1 MLTLL
6 NIYVVL
12 AVIIFA
18 GGLITKVGR
27 LFIHAVTNRK
37 FSGVTKDFTGGPDKI
52 SYTEGLKAVLF
63 DPITH
68 FYRKANPSWNRGY
81 MLYHIAIVTKA
92 TGYALAAVI
101 LFYNILMGNMVPDVA
116 AHTEASLNYAPANLA
131 ALVFGSGEPLQA
143 HYLFGGLGDAFM
155 AITGVALIFA
165 VVGNLHMVYTTLRNR
180 GASAIL
186 HDIDQAAKDVRSNGF
201 PKWDRVLVRVIIFTI
216 IYTDIAARLHLVDG
230 AVFFHAFLG
239 ASLLLIFPFTY
250 LFHMIYNVLALFYS
264 SRRRVAR
271 TIA

>member
-1 MLTLL
+1 
-6 NIYVVL
+6 
-12 AVIIFA
+12 
-18 GGLITKVGR
+18 
-27 LFIHAVTNRK
+27 
-37 FSGVTKDFTGGPDKI
+37 
-52 SYTEGLKAVLF
+52 
-63 DPITH
+63 
-68 FYRKANPSWNRGY
+68 

-92 TGYALAAVI
+92 SGYGLAAVI
-101 LFYNILMGNMVPDVA
+101 LFFHIIMGNAIPDVA
-116 AHTEASLNYAPANLA
+116 THAETSLNYSPSNLA

-143 HYLFGGLGDAFM
+143 HFLFGAFGDAFM

-216 IYTDIAARLHLVDG
+216 IYTDIVARLHLVDG
-230 AVFFHAFLG
+230 AVFLHAFLG
-239 ASLLLIFPFTY
+239 ATLLLIFPFTY

-264 SRRRVAR
+264 SRRRMAR
-271 TIA
+271 TVA